1 MNLTQTGPGV
11 SALLQRAL
19 ARYPDRIAFRWD
31 GVGGPGELSY
41 RATAEAIGRIQAVYA
56 AAGLPRGTRVAVL
69 AANQVEAWCAG
80 QAALA
85 SGMVTTAL
93 HQLGSMD
100 DHLFQ
105 LQDFSA
111 EVLVADGGSFG
122 ARAAELAQ
130 RHPGLKQVYTLGA
143 ADVGTHLAQA
153 MDRVGHATMQDLS
166 DARELAVINYTGGT
180 TGRSKGA
187 MRTQAGYAAMV
198 IEKLSDFDLPD
209 TPHYLA
215 AAPMTHV
222 AGTVVQPVLMR
233 GGTIRLMAG
242 FQPGRLLELIERER
256 INVTLLVPTMIY
268 TLLDHPALD
277 ATDLSSLHTLM
288 YGASPMSPTRLVEGL
303 ARIGPV
309 FAQLYGQTE
318 GYPISFLKRSD
329 HDARLPELFS
339 SCGLPT
345 AGSQV
350 VLLDEDDQPVRPGEV
365 GELCVRSRQV
375 LEGYLNQPELSAA
388 TLKNGWLHT
397 GDMARADERG
407 YLYIVDRKKD
417 MIVSGGFNVYPRDV
431 EDVIS
436 GHPAVAMVAVI
447 GVPDAKWGEA
457 VTAMVQLK
465 PGATVDAEQL
475 VAMVRDKKGK
485 VQAPKH
491 IQFISEMPRTAVG
504 KIDKKVLRAPFWAG
518 QARQVG

>member
-1 MNLTQTGPGV
+1 MNPTQSGPGV
-11 SALLQRAL
+11 CALLQRAL
-19 ARYPDRIAFRWD
+19 ARHPERIAFRWD
-31 GVGGPGELSY
+31 GGALSY
-41 RATAEAIGRIQAVYA
+41 RATAELIGRMQAVF
-56 AAGLPRGTRVAVL
+56 AAGGLAKGTRIAVL
-69 AANQVEAWCAG
+69 AGNQVEAWCAT
-80 QAALA
+80 QAALC

-93 HQLGSMD
+93 HQLGSLD

-105 LQDFSA
+105 LQDFGA
-111 EVLVADGGSFG
+111 EVLVTDAGYFG
-122 ARAAELAQ
+122 ARAAELAA
-130 RHPGLKQVYTLGA
+130 RHPMKQVYTL
-143 ADVGTHLAQA
+143 ADADFGRSLAREVERIGSA
-153 MDRVGHATMQDLS
+153 SLRDLS
-166 DARELAVINYTGGT
+166 SAGDLAIVNYTGGT

-187 MRTQAGYAAMV
+187 MRSQAGWAAMV
-198 IEKLSDFDLPD
+198 VDKLASFDFPD

-222 AGTVVQPVLMR
+222 AGTVVVPTLLK
-233 GGTIRLMAG
+233 GGTIRLLAG
-242 FQPGRLLELIERER
+242 FSPGRVLDLIARER
-256 INVTLLVPTMIY
+256 INLTLLVPTMIY
-268 TLLDHPALD
+268 TILDDPVLA
-277 ATDLSSLHTLM
+277 ATDLSSLHTLL
-288 YGASPMSPTRLVEGL
+288 YGASPMSPTRLIEGL
-303 ARIGPV
+303 ERIGPV

-318 GYPISFLKRSD
+318 GYPISFLRRED
-329 HDARLPELFS
+329 HDAAQPELFS
-339 SCGLPT
+339 SCGQPT
-345 AGSQV
+345 CGSQV
-350 VLLDEDDQPVRPGEV
+350 MLLDDEDQPVKPGEV

-375 LEGYLNQPELSAA
+375 MEGYLNQPELTAA

-436 GHPAVAMVAVI
+436 SHPAVAMVAVI

-465 PGATVDAEQL
+465 PGATVDAEAL
-475 VAMVRDKKGK
+475 VELVRQRKGR
-485 VQAPKH
+485 VMAPKH
-491 IQFISEMPRTAVG
+491 VEFVAEMPRTAVG